1 MNEKQAQPVSLNDV
15 AELVELIKEGR
26 LDELVSSAEAAG
38 CGCRGGSC
46 RGRSGVQEELK
57 ELPLPEMM
65 ERIAELRRQ
74 IDEAEQLIAQAKSG
88 SAAR

>member
-1 MNEKQAQPVSLNDV
+1 M

-46 RGRSGVQEELK
+46 RGRSGIQELK

-74 IDEAEQLIAQAKSG
+74 IDEAEQLIAQSKSG
-88 SAAR
+88 SATR